1 MPKKPS
7 LKINFILN
15 ALLTAS
21 SILFSLL
28 SYPYV
33 FRVLLP
39 EGTGR
44 VAFVTSMVSY
54 FSMVAAVGV
63 PTYGIRACAQVRDD
77 PGKLNQTVQE
87 IFLLNGIM
95 TILSYGA
102 MFGALYVIDR
112 FRQEV
117 PLFLVCGSTL
127 LFNLIGMEWLYK
139 GLEQYQYITIRSI
152 IFKFLSIGLVFLLI
166 RTPEDYVIFGGIT
179 VLATV
184 GSKALNFFHVRS
196 LVKFSRCKHYN
207 LRKHLKPA
215 FVFFALTVAATI
227 YTNLDVV
234 MLGFLKDNQEV
245 GYYDAAVKIKAL
257 LVSLVTALGAVLLPR
272 ISYYIE
278 NNQLEQG
285 MKLVKRAVNFVLF
298 CSVPLAFYFIVM
310 AENTI
315 LFLSGSSFQSSVI
328 PMKII
333 MPTIIF
339 IGLTNIIGFQMLVP
353 FGKELE
359 VFYSTLAGAI
369 VDLIL
374 NMILIPWYGAAGAA
388 AGTLFAEIAVLL
400 VQLWFIRSQLSVVLQ
415 FSHFS
420 KVLTAMIPAGLI
432 LVLLQNIHFSMLL
445 LSLIITASAF
455 FGTYLLILLLL
466 KYRFD

>member
-7 LKINFILN
+7 LKINFMLN
-15 ALLTAS
+15 SLLTAS

-28 SYPYV
+28 SYPHA
-33 FRVLLP
+33 FRVLLA

-54 FSMVAAVGV
+54 FSMVAALGI
-63 PTYGIRACAQVRDD
+63 PTYGIRACAQVRDN
-77 PGKLNQTVQE
+77 PSKLNQTVQE

-95 TILSYGA
+95 TILSYIA
-102 MFGALYVIDR
+102 IVISIHFVER
-112 FRQEV
+112 FRQEA
-117 PLFLVCGSTL
+117 PLFLVCSSTL
-127 LFNLIGMEWLYK
+127 I
-139 GLEQYQYITIRSI
+139 SI
-152 IFKFLSIGLVFLLI
+152 ALVFLFI
-166 RTPEDYVIFGGIT
+166 QTSDDYIIFGAIM

-184 GSKALNFFHVRS
+184 GSKALNFFHTRQ
-196 LVKFSRCKHYN
+196 LVKICRCKHYD
-207 LRKHLKPA
+207 LKRHLKPT
-215 FVFFALTVAATI
+215 FVFFALTIATTI

-278 NNQLEQG
+278 NNYLDEG
-285 MKLVKRAVNFVLF
+285 MRLVKRAVNFVLMCSIPF
-298 CSVPLAFYFIVM
+298 CFYFIFM
-310 AENTI
+310 AQNTI
-315 LFLSGSSFQSSVI
+315 LFLSGSGFQEAVI

-359 VFYSTLAGAI
+359 VFYSTLVGAI

-374 NMILIPWYGAAGAA
+374 NMLLIPRYGAAGAA
-388 AGTLFAEIAVLL
+388 MGTLFAELVVLL
-400 VQLWFIRSQLSVVLQ
+400 VQLFFIRTQLSIILQ
-415 FSHFS
+415 PIHLF
-420 KVLTAMIPAGLI
+420 KILVAMAPAGFF
-432 LVLLQNIHFSMLL
+432 VLLLQRIYFSSIF
-445 LSLIITASAF
+445 LSLIVTAFVF
-455 FGTYLLILLLL
+455 FGTYMLGLLFL
-466 KYRFD
+466 KYRL

>member
-7 LKINFILN
+7 LKINFMLN
-15 ALLTAS
+15 SLLTAS

-28 SYPYV
+28 SYPHA
-33 FRVLLP
+33 FRVLLA

-54 FSMVAAVGV
+54 FSMVAALGI
-63 PTYGIRACAQVRDD
+63 PTYGIRACAQVRDN
-77 PGKLNQTVQE
+77 PSKLNQTVQE

-95 TILSYGA
+95 TILSYIA
-102 MFGALYVIDR
+102 IVISIHSVER
-112 FRQEV
+112 FRQEA
-117 PLFLVCGSTL
+117 PLFLVCSSTL
-127 LFNLIGMEWLYK
+127 IFNLIGMEWLYK
-139 GLEQYQYITIRSI
+139 GLEQYQYITVHSI
-152 IFKFLSIGLVFLLI
+152 IFKFLSIALVFLFI
-166 RTPEDYVIFGGIT
+166 QTSDDYIIFGAIM

-184 GSKALNFFHVRS
+184 GSKALNFFHTRQ
-196 LVKFSRCKHYN
+196 LVKICRCKHYD
-207 LRKHLKPA
+207 LKRHLKPT
-215 FVFFALTVAATI
+215 FVFFALTIATTI

-278 NNQLEQG
+278 NNYLDEG
-285 MKLVKRAVNFVLF
+285 MRLVKRAVNFVLM
-298 CSVPLAFYFIVM
+298 CSIPLCFYFIFM
-310 AENTI
+310 AQNTI
-315 LFLSGSSFQSSVI
+315 LFLSGSGFQEAVI

-359 VFYSTLAGAI
+359 VFYSTLVGAI

-374 NMILIPWYGAAGAA
+374 NMLLIPRYGAAGAA
-388 AGTLFAEIAVLL
+388 MGTLFAELVVLL
-400 VQLWFIRSQLSVVLQ
+400 VQLFFIRTQLSIILQ
-415 FSHFS
+415 PIHLF
-420 KVLTAMIPAGLI
+420 KILVAMAPAGFF
-432 LVLLQNIHFSMLL
+432 VLLLQRIYFSSIF
-445 LSLIITASAF
+445 LSLIVTAFVF
-455 FGTYLLILLLL
+455 FGTYLLGLLFL
-466 KYRFD
+466 KYRL